1 MTYVSV
7 RMLGAYKRIIYHAE
21 IVIFERVVSLIELLL
36 RVSGYFFVIS
46 TLSRCS

>member
-7 RMLGAYKRIIYHAE
+7 RMLGEYKRTIYHAE
-21 IVIFERVVSLIELLL
+21 IVIFERVVSLTELLL

-46 TLSRCS
+46 ILSRCA